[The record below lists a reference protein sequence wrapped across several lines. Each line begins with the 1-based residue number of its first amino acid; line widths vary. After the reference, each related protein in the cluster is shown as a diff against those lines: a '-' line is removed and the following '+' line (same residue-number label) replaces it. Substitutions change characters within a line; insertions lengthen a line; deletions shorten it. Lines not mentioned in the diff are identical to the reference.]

1 MTEFVLK
8 MLATVLAV
16 HLFWI
21 VPMCNAI
28 RERPK
33 LVMNVMNDENERS
46 DDIDGNSD
54 KEADC

>member
-1 MTEFVLK
+1 

>member
-1 MTEFVLK
+1 MAEFVVK
-8 MLATVLAV
+8 MLATVLAI

-33 LVMNVMNDENERS
+33 LVMNVTNDDDERS
-46 DDIDGNSD
+46 DNIDGNCD
-54 KEADC
+54 